1 MKKLLT
7 IAIIVTSLM
16 YASSASA
23 LGDKEKN
30 FLAVLGGVFMVDKI
44 AEHYQRKNEREYDSH
59 FEKQKREVE
68 RAYMEGVARRE
79 REELEAKKR
88 AAYRCGYEGI
98 CE

>member
-7 IAIIVTSLM
+7 TALVIASIM

-23 LGDKEKN
+23 LGDNEKN
-30 FLAVLGGVFMVDKI
+30 FLSVLGGIFLVDKV
-44 AEHYQRKNEREYDSH
+44 AKHYQRKNKENKDSH
-59 FEKQKREVE
+59 FEKEKREVE
-68 RAYMEGVARRE
+68 HAYMEGVRRRE
-79 REELEAKKR
+79 REELEAKKL